1 MENNCS
7 GPDYLLIPFVI
18 WVFLVVFFQIATPMY
33 RWLMDIPKVF
43 SFYNPIVRAAN
54 IMLGLNPKRLLACGS
69 TQMCAYE
76 DRKGSGSCGLRGFL
90 VPLVG
95 LLIGIPILY
104 SVQFW
109 YPELLIFISI
119 CVFMFLLRVVIR
131 LCRKKRR

>member
-43 SFYNPIVRAAN
+43 SFYNPIVRATN
-54 IMLGLNPKRLLACGS
+54 IMLGLNPRSLPAYCS
-69 TQMCAYE
+69 THMYAYE
-76 DRKGSGSCGLRGFL
+76 DRKGFISCGLRGFL
-90 VPLVG
+90 VPLLV
-95 LLIGIPILY
+95 LFVGIPILY

-109 YPELLIFISI
+109 YPELLIFLSI
-119 CVFMFLLRVVIR
+119 CGFMFLLRGLIR
-131 LCRKKRR
+131 LCRKKRK